1 MNRKQMRLLRGLGV
15 DFSIKSRLSNATKI
29 PGELGSYLKDT
40 VKSKASSMK
49 DGAIGM
55 KQAFIDD
62 GYWKS
67 GAIGAG
73 VGTAVTYAIL
83 CLKNGRTYE
92 EYKDA
97 CLASGETPISKAKYI
112 ALPKKKDVKSLLKGA
127 GIGAGVGMAG
137 DALTRDREEEAEEY
151 YFSIKDK
158 LSKIGSGAKNLGATA
173 KENVIDNGYWKSG
186 AIGAGITSGL
196 TYAALCIRNGLSY
209 EKYKANCE
217 ASGEKPISKAKY
229 IALPTKKE
237 FLELLAQAGRGA
249 FMGLAVDGIFDITK
263 NKLAK
268 QAEESANFDA
278 NSLKLGSSLVAGAAI
293 GGALANAIKR
303 KYDYEAYRIE
313 CEKKGEKPISRLQY
327 QALSAENLKAAALGG
342 ATMLPTALAL
352 QTDNAPVILTGLGLS
367 AIGLGLFRKAMRS
380 QMKYSV
386 YKAIC
391 EAKGEKPLSKNIYE
405 DALRVGFIEKS
416 L

>member
-92 EYKDA
+92 EYKAA

-249 FMGLAVDGIFDITK
+249 FLGLAVDGIFDITK

-268 QAEESANFDA
+268 QAEEEANFDA
-278 NSLKLGSSLVAGAAI
+278 YSLQLGGGLVAGAAI

-342 ATMLPTALAL
+342 ATMLPAALAL
-352 QTDNAPVILTGLGLS
+352 QTSNTPVILTGLGLS
-367 AIGLGLFRKAMRS
+367 AIGIALFKKAMRS

>member
-1 MNRKQMRLLRGLGV
+1 MNRQQMRLLRGLGV

-29 PGELGSYLKDT
+29 PGALGSYLKDT

-55 KQAFIDD
+55 KQSFIDD

-92 EYKDA
+92 KYKAA
-97 CLASGETPISKAKYI
+97 CEASGETPISKAKYI
-112 ALPKKKDVKSLLKGA
+112 ALLKKKDVKSLLKGA

-268 QAEESANFDA
+268 QAEEAANFDD
-278 NSLKLGSSLVAGAAI
+278 NSLKLGGSLVAGAAI

-303 KYDYEAYRIE
+303 KYDYEVYRIE
-313 CEKKGEKPISRLQY
+313 CEKKGEKPISRFQY

-367 AIGLGLFRKAMRS
+367 AIGLGLFRRAMRS

>member
-29 PGELGSYLKDT
+29 PGKLGSYLKDT

-92 EYKDA
+92 EYKAA

-249 FMGLAVDGIFDITK
+249 FLGLAVDGIFDITK

-268 QAEESANFDA
+268 QAEEEANFDA
-278 NSLKLGSSLVAGAAI
+278 YSLQLGGGLVAGAAI

-342 ATMLPTALAL
+342 ATMLPAALAL
-352 QTDNAPVILTGLGLS
+352 QTSNTPVILTGLGLS
-367 AIGLGLFRKAMRS
+367 VIGIALFKKAMRS